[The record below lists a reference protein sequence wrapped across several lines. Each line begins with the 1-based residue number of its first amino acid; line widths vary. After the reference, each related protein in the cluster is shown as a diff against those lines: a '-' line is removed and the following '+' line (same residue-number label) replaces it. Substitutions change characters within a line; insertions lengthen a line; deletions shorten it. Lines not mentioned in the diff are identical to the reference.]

1 MVSVC
6 PRPINQLL
14 FCTVEDFDFDFIEST
29 IKSSSDEM
37 TGSLQASLE
46 ELQSMS
52 REAELI

>member
-1 MVSVC
+1 
-6 PRPINQLL
+6 
-14 FCTVEDFDFDFIEST
+14 VEDFDFDFIEST

-46 ELQSMS
+46 ELQSMA